1 MGVPAARC
9 ALSDRG
15 SGARGQQPGCCGDGE
30 SHYRKKLPAELA
42 NRRVPP
48 ISHFLLPA
56 GGGGVEIAEQRSQ
69 LIDLVLNDL
78 FDAIY
83 PTVQEVG
90 SLEDALAHGRENLAA
105 TAKRVGKILA
115 T

>member
-1 MGVPAARC
+1 MAKMETI
-9 ALSDRG
+9 LI
-15 SGARGQQPGCCGDGE
+15 SGAVTGDLGE
-30 SHYRKKLPAELA
+30 
-42 NRRVPP
+42 
-48 ISHFLLPA
+48 
-56 GGGGVEIAEQRSQ
+56 
-69 LIDLVLNDL
+69 LNDL